1 MAVNKRIYML
11 LAVGLALPLQFCTA
25 SKSAQSGSREAAPD
39 AITYTGHIRPIM
51 VEKCTPCHFPKEGKK
66 KMLDTY
72 TATKNNITEIL
83 GRIELPPEDEAF
95 MPFKSKKPPLT
106 DAEIELFES
115 WVSGGMPE

>member
-1 MAVNKRIYML
+1 MIKNRGL
-11 LAVGLALPLQFCTA
+11 LFVFAAMLALPLQFCTA
-25 SKSAQSGSREAAPD
+25 SKSAQSATREAAPD

-72 TATKNNITEIL
+72 EATRNNIVEIL
-83 GRIELPPEDEAF
+83 GRIELSPEDEAF

-106 DAEIELFES
+106 AEEIELFETWMS
-115 WVSGGMPE
+115 SGMA